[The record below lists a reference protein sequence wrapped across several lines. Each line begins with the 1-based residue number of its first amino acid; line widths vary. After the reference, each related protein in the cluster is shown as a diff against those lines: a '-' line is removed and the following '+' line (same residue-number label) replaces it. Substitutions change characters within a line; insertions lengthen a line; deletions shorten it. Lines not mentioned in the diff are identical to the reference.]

1 MFIGHKNAEGEI
13 QPLKDHLDNVSE
25 LASRFGIP
33 FDAMAHARRVGILH
47 DAGKYS
53 AAAQR
58 RMADPEHTSKVD
70 HSTAGAVI
78 ASNLR
83 DMPGAIAIA
92 GHHGG
97 MPDCGGRFSS
107 DGDGT
112 LLGRLK
118 KDLSGDYDYS
128 AFGLENTVDKGMMM
142 PQWLLKPDNLFSA
155 QFYTRMLFSCLVD
168 ADFLDTEKFMSGE
181 TLRGGYEDMD
191 ILLSKLLEYIQ
202 PWLDHPTTE
211 INQKRCA
218 ILNDCLRAGEN
229 SQGLYTLT
237 VPTGGGKTISSL
249 AFALKHAVKND
260 LKHIIYVIPYT
271 SIIEQNAAVFKKV
284 LGDENVIEHHSGV
297 DYDTEGDMEKPEVM
311 RQMLATE
318 NWDAPVIV
326 TTAVQ
331 FFESL
336 FSNKPSRCRKLHN
349 IANSVIIFDEAQML
363 PLAYL
368 KPCVAAIAELTTHY
382 RTTAVLCT
390 ATQPSLEHL
399 FREYDKTLES
409 REICNN
415 VSELQIFFRR
425 VHFERKGTLDFE
437 SLAQSIE
444 QKEQVLCIVNTRKS
458 AQEVFALLP
467 SEGSYH
473 LSTRMTPDHRT
484 RVLDEI
490 RSRLR
495 EGTPCRV
502 VSTSLIEAGVDVDF
516 PEVWREMAGLDS
528 ILQAAGRCNREGRR
542 DAAESEVV
550 VFSLSCG
557 VPKGMQPNAVAAEIA
572 MEGVEDIDESPVIE
586 RYFKQLYWQMGE
598 QALDT
603 KNMIKLCATLNMK
616 SIAEAFHLI
625 ESDTRII
632 YIPSDENANY
642 IELLKLGMMNR
653 NLLRRL
659 ARSSVSVYPWDWKKL
674 IDAGVIM
681 RINENMAILADTSA
695 YDPYRGIQLDAES
708 GQGLWI

>member
-1 MFIGHKNAEGEI
+1 M
-13 QPLKDHLDNVSE
+13 
-25 LASRFGIP
+25 
-33 FDAMAHARRVGILH
+33 
-47 DAGKYS
+47 
-53 AAAQR
+53 
-58 RMADPEHTSKVD
+58 
-70 HSTAGAVI
+70 
-78 ASNLR
+78 
-83 DMPGAIAIA
+83 
-92 GHHGG
+92 
-97 MPDCGGRFSS
+97 
-107 DGDGT
+107 
-112 LLGRLK
+112 
-118 KDLSGDYDYS
+118 
-128 AFGLENTVDKGMMM
+128 
-142 PQWLLKPDNLFSA
+142 
-155 QFYTRMLFSCLVD
+155 
-168 ADFLDTEKFMSGE
+168 
-181 TLRGGYEDMD
+181 
-191 ILLSKLLEYIQ
+191 
-202 PWLDHPTTE
+202 
-211 INQKRCA
+211 
-218 ILNDCLRAGEN
+218 
-229 SQGLYTLT
+229 
-237 VPTGGGKTISSL
+237 
-249 AFALKHAVKND
+249 
-260 LKHIIYVIPYT
+260 
-271 SIIEQNAAVFKKV
+271 
-284 LGDENVIEHHSGV
+284 
-297 DYDTEGDMEKPEVM
+297 
-311 RQMLATE
+311 
-318 NWDAPVIV
+318 
-326 TTAVQ
+326 
-331 FFESL
+331 
-336 FSNKPSRCRKLHN
+336 
-349 IANSVIIFDEAQML
+349 
-363 PLAYL
+363 
-368 KPCVAAIAELTTHY
+368 
-382 RTTAVLCT
+382 
-390 ATQPSLEHL
+390 
-399 FREYDKTLES
+399 
-409 REICNN
+409 
-415 VSELQIFFRR
+415 SELQIFFRR

-586 RYFKQLYWQMGE
+586 RYFKQLYWQKGE

-603 KNMIKLCATLNMK
+603 KNMMKLCATLNMK

-632 YIPSDENANY
+632 YIPSDENADD

-681 RINENMAILADTSA
+681 QINENMAILADTSA